1 MAFSLK
7 YNGVA
12 APSFFKVTGVNQYIL
27 PEIEHYT
34 TSIVGGYGDVDGGV
48 RFGKKVFDVNYTI
61 VFDGEHDDTYYI
73 DAMALWLMGNDHKV
87 SKLQLDNSGEY
98 YMARVTDATDF
109 EDFILYGS
117 GTITFTA
124 SNPRRYASSE
134 TTVTLTKS
142 GNTTV
147 NYNGYVPALPV
158 ITIVCPSGTKS
169 VKVENT
175 TTGKYVLVSGTLTGT
190 LTIDNNKKYI
200 AIGEEKQMGLLDTTS
215 DWIKLLKGNNVI
227 KITVTGTAIT
237 SATMKYTVTK

>member
-12 APSFFKVTGVNQYIL
+12 APSFLKVTGVNQYIL
-27 PEIEHYT
+27 PDIEHYT

-61 VFDGEHDDTYYI
+61 IFDGKHDDTYYI

-124 SNPRRYASSE
+124 SNPRRYASQE
-134 TTVTLTKS
+134 TTVNLTKS
-142 GNTTV
+142 GSTTV

-169 VKVENT
+169 VKIENT

-190 LTIDNNKKYI
+190 LTIDNNKKYV
-200 AIGEEKQMGLLDTTS
+200 AIGEEKQMGLLDTAS
-215 DWIKLLKGNNVI
+215 DWIKLLMGSNVI

>member
-12 APSFFKVTGVNQYIL
+12 APSFLKVTGVNQYIL
-27 PEIEHYT
+27 PDIEHYT

-48 RFGKKVFDVNYTI
+48 RFGKKVFDVEYVI
-61 VFDGEHDDTYYI
+61 VFDGKHDDAYYI

-98 YMARVTDATDF
+98 YMARVTDATDYD
-109 EDFILYGS
+109 DFILYGS

-134 TTVTLTKS
+134 TTVNLTKS

-158 ITIVCPSGTKS
+158 ITIVCPSGTES
-169 VKVENT
+169 VKIENT

-190 LTIDNNKKYI
+190 LTIDNNKKYV
-200 AIGEEKQMGLLDTTS
+200 AIGGGKQMGLLDTAS
-215 DWIKLLKGNNVI
+215 DWIKLLMGSNVI
-227 KITVTGTAIT
+227 RITVTGTAIT

>member
-12 APSFFKVTGVNQYIL
+12 APSFLKVTGVNQYIL
-27 PEIEHYT
+27 PDIEHYT

-61 VFDGEHDDTYYI
+61 IFDGKHDDTYYI

-124 SNPRRYASSE
+124 SNPRRYASQE
-134 TTVTLTKS
+134 TTVNLTKS
-142 GNTTV
+142 GSTTV

-169 VKVENT
+169 VKIENT

-190 LTIDNNKKYI
+190 LTIDNNKKYV
-200 AIGEEKQMGLLDTTS
+200 AIGEEKQMGLLDTAS
-215 DWIKLLKGNNVI
+215 DWIKLLKGSNVI
-227 KITVTGTAIT
+227 KVTVTGTAIT

>member
-12 APSFFKVTGVNQYIL
+12 APSFLKVTGVNQYIL
-27 PEIEHYT
+27 PDIEHYT
-34 TSIVGGYGDVDGGV
+34 TSIVGGYGDVDGGI

-61 VFDGEHDDTYYI
+61 IFDGKHDDTYYI

-124 SNPRRYASSE
+124 SNPRRYASQE
-134 TTVTLTKS
+134 TTVNLTKS
-142 GNTTV
+142 GSTTV

-169 VKVENT
+169 VKIENT

-190 LTIDNNKKYI
+190 LTIDNNKKYV
-200 AIGEEKQMGLLDTTS
+200 AIGEEKQMGLLDTAS
-215 DWIKLLKGNNVI
+215 DWIKLLKGSNVI
-227 KITVTGTAIT
+227 KVTVTGTAIT

>member
-12 APSFFKVTGVNQYIL
+12 APSFLKVTGVNQYIL
-27 PEIEHYT
+27 PDIEHYT

-61 VFDGEHDDTYYI
+61 IFDGKHDDTYYI

-124 SNPRRYASSE
+124 SNPRRYASQE
-134 TTVTLTKS
+134 TTVNLAKS
-142 GNTTV
+142 GSTTV

-169 VKVENT
+169 VKIENT
-175 TTGKYVLVSGTLTGT
+175 TIGKYVLVSGTLTGT
-190 LTIDNNKKYI
+190 LTIDNNKKYV
-200 AIGEEKQMGLLDTTS
+200 AIGEEKQMGLLDTAS
-215 DWIKLLKGNNVI
+215 DWIKLLMGSNVI

>member
-12 APSFFKVTGVNQYIL
+12 APSFLKVTGVNQYIL

-34 TSIVGGYGDVDGGV
+34 NSIVGGYGDVDGGV

-61 VFDGEHDDTYYI
+61 IFDGTHDDTYYI

-124 SNPRRYASSE
+124 SNPRRYASKE
-134 TTVTLTKS
+134 TTVNLTKS

-169 VKVENT
+169 VKIENT
-175 TTGKYVLVSGTLTGT
+175 TTGQYVLVSGALTGT
-190 LTIDNNKKYI
+190 LTIDNNKKFV
-200 AIGEEKQMGLLDTTS
+200 AIGEEKQMGLLDTAS
-215 DWIKLLKGNNVI
+215 DWIKLLMGSNVI
-227 KITVTGTAIT
+227 KVTVTGTAIT

>member
-7 YNGVA
+7 YNEVA
-12 APSFFKVTGVNQYIL
+12 APSFLKVTGVNQYIL

-34 TSIVGGYGDVDGGV
+34 TSIVGGYGDVDGGI
-48 RFGKKVFDVNYTI
+48 RFGKKVFEVNYTI
-61 VFDGEHDDTYYI
+61 VFDGNHDDAYYI

-87 SKLQLDNSGEY
+87 SKFQLDNSGEY
-98 YMARVTDATDF
+98 YMARVTDATDY

-134 TTVTLTKS
+134 TTVNLTKS

-169 VKVENT
+169 VKIENT

-190 LTIDNNKKYI
+190 LTIDNNKKYV
-200 AIGEEKQMGLLDTTS
+200 AIGEEKQMGLLDTAS
-215 DWIKLLKGNNVI
+215 DWIKLLKGSNVI